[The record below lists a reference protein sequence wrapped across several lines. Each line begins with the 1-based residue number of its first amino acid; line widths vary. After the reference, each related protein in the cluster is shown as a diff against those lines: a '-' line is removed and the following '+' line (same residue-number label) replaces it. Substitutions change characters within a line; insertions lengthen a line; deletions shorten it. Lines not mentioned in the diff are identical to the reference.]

1 LVYQQRDLTAYKLKI
16 ATGIRAATRTIGK
29 YLNLL
34 GWHKRKTG
42 FCQFVSY
49 KNRIERVAYA
59 KAYLKFNETFQE
71 TVFIDESTIKCNKNG
86 NMQWYRKNP
95 GETKNGLVGKYKH
108 ETCVH
113 VTGGISRKGPTNL
126 IIFKGNMKAGDYQ
139 MLLRKIILSIDDKY
153 PVYYKLHMD
162 NAPTHTSKST
172 TRFIEVND
180 INHFITP
187 AQSPDFNPI
196 ELVWHDLKDYIPKEV
211 KPANTLQ
218 LITGIKK
225 FWRTKVDAAYCNKKI
240 DHVVDKVIPAVITHK
255 GIATGM

>member
-1 LVYQQRDLTAYKLKI
+1 LSSSKFFKLFLGQVANKERQSRKPCVNQDQLVKLDNLVYQQRDLTANKLKI
-16 ATGIRAATRTIGK
+16 ATGISAATRTIRK

-59 KAYLKFNETFQE
+59 KACLKFNETFQE

-113 VTGGISRKGPTNL
+113 VIGGISRKGPTNL
-126 IIFKGNMKAGDYQ
+126 IIFKGNMKAG
-139 MLLRKIILSIDDKY
+139 KFGWS
-153 PVYYKLHMD
+153 
-162 NAPTHTSKST
+162 
-172 TRFIEVND
+172 
-180 INHFITP
+180 
-187 AQSPDFNPI
+187 
-196 ELVWHDLKDYIPKEV
+196 W
-211 KPANTLQ
+211 
-218 LITGIKK
+218 LIRG
-225 FWRTKVDAAYCNKKI
+225 
-240 DHVVDKVIPAVITHK
+240 
-255 GIATGM
+255 